1 MCCWPMFSMD
11 LIPSETGTHTWSWHY
26 NRSTLVHLGLTEFF
40 SGQSKLR
47 KIADIST
54 LSF

>member
-26 NRSTLVHLGLTEFF
+26 YRSTLVHLGLTEFF